1 MAPYSY
7 STGVNQNT
15 RFCLTYH
22 PQLTRPVTTTTVLL
36 LLLLQCCRFLPCADV
51 AGGRMYAWRT
61 CSRTPER
68 TSSSSSLSSLLW
80 SLSDA
85 RSTHVSGVPSSYL
98 LVGSE
103 FTIEDLELI
112 TLRALNVASE
122 PDKPISIA
130 VAS

>member
-7 STGVNQNT
+7 PTGVNQNT

-22 PQLTRPVTTTTVLL
+22 PQLTRPATTTTVL

-61 CSRTPER
+61 CSRTPDR
-68 TSSSSSLSSLLW
+68 TSSSSSSLSSLLW

-85 RSTHVSGVPSSYL
+85 RSTHVSGVLSSYL

-103 FTIEDLELI
+103 FTIEDSELI